1 MLNQEVKNRINYAR
15 DVLVG
20 KIPDP
25 KAQVEQI
32 TTALIYKFMDDM
44 DRQAIELGGNPTF
57 FVDELQE
64 FSWRKLLS
72 PELSG
77 RQRWELYTR
86 ALEAFARSPIIPS
99 IFRTIFKDAFLPY
112 KDSETLNLFLKVINE
127 FSYDHSEDLGN
138 AYEYLLS
145 ILGSQGDA
153 GQFRTPRHIIDFIVE
168 VVDPDKNE
176 RILDPACG
184 TAGFLISSY
193 KHILRKYSSNYDPQK
208 FDLFHSQDDAL
219 DAYSVE
225 VQKNGNFK
233 GDLLTPDERKQLAR
247 NIVGY
252 DISPDMVRLSLVNMY
267 LHGFHTPQ
275 IYEYDTLTYEDKWNE
290 IFDVILANPPFMS
303 PKGGIRPHSRFQIQA
318 NRSEVLFVDYIA
330 EHLTINGRA
339 GIIVPEGIIFQ
350 SAKAYKTL
358 RKNLVENWGLFAV
371 VSLPPGIFN
380 PYSGVKTSILFLDR
394 SRAKRTDEILFV
406 KVENDGFDLGAQRRK
421 IDKNDLPEA
430 YRILKKW
437 QKGEKEESPLALWV
451 KKGKLAEN
459 GEYNLTGDR
468 YRVVEEKR
476 KHQKWPMV
484 RLGEVCKIIRGITFS
499 KKDQIEIENDNTV
512 RVATTKAAQENGI
525 VEKDLYYVKKEFV
538 TDEEKLLRDK
548 DILISTANSL
558 NLLGRTTF
566 VRNINYKCS
575 FGAFMTLIRITN
587 DKVLPEYIY
596 YQLNSSKS
604 KDYFLKVAN
613 TTTNISNLSHNDLKN
628 LQIPL
633 PPLEVQQEI
642 VAEIEGYQKIIDGC
656 RQVIDAWKPDVETY
670 LDEELKIY
678 LAEHPEKQEELS
690 EGWPMVKLGEV
701 CEKLFAGGDVPEEYS
716 KIKNEYYNIPI
727 YTNGIGEKSLYGYT
741 NIIKVNKECITIS
754 ARGTIGYS
762 QVRKEPFYPA
772 IRLIVV
778 IPLKDLID
786 VYFLK
791 YVIDKIN
798 IGSTGNTI
806 PQLTVPMIKDISIPL
821 PPLEVQSRI
830 VDKIESERKVID
842 SLREMVKTYEE
853 KIKRVIDRVWGEE

>member
-1 MLNQEVKNRINYAR
+1 MLNQEVKNRINNAR

-233 GDLLTPDERKQLAR
+233 GDRLTPDERKQLAR

-275 IYEYDTLTYEDKWNE
+275 IYEYDTLTYEDRWNE

-451 KKGKLAEN
+451 KKEKLAEN

-468 YRVVEEKR
+468 YRVVEKR

-484 RLGEVCKIIRGITFS
+484 ELKEKTIIKKGSPITKELIKEGNIPVIAGGQTPAYYHNESNREGKTITVSASGAYAGFINYFKQPIFAS
-499 KKDQIEIENDNTV
+499 DCTTIQTKNENELNSDF
-512 RVATTKAAQENGI
+512 
-525 VEKDLYYVKKEFV
+525 LYYV
-538 TDEEKLLRDK
+538 L
-548 DILISTANSL
+548 
-558 NLLGRTTF
+558 
-566 VRNINYKCS
+566 
-575 FGAFMTLIRITN
+575 
-587 DKVLPEYIY
+587 
-596 YQLNSSKS
+596 KS
-604 KDYFLKVAN
+604 KQDEFYKLQKGMGQPHVYAKDFEN
-613 TTTNISNLSHNDLKN
+613 F
-628 LQIPL
+628 QIPL
-633 PPLEVQQEI
+633 PPLEVQKEI

-656 RQVIDAWKPDVETY
+656 RQVIDAWKPDVETF
-670 LDEELKIY
+670 LDEELKTY

-690 EGWPMVKLGEV
+690 SG
-701 CEKLFAGGDVPEEYS
+701 
-716 KIKNEYYNIPI
+716 
-727 YTNGIGEKSLYGYT
+727 
-741 NIIKVNKECITIS
+741 
-754 ARGTIGYS
+754 
-762 QVRKEPFYPA
+762 
-772 IRLIVV
+772 
-778 IPLKDLID
+778 
-786 VYFLK
+786 
-791 YVIDKIN
+791 
-798 IGSTGNTI
+798 
-806 PQLTVPMIKDISIPL
+806 
-821 PPLEVQSRI
+821 
-830 VDKIESERKVID
+830 
-842 SLREMVKTYEE
+842 
-853 KIKRVIDRVWGEE
+853 

>member
-1 MLNQEVKNRINYAR
+1 MLNQEVKNRINNAR

-233 GDLLTPDERKQLAR
+233 GDRLSPDERKQLAR

-275 IYEYDTLTYEDKWNE
+275 IYEYDTLTYEDRWNE

-303 PKGGIRPHSRFQIQA
+303 PKGGIRPHSHFQIQA

-350 SAKAYKTL
+350 SGKAYKAL

-394 SRAKRTDEILFV
+394 QRAKLTDEILFV

-451 KKGKLAEN
+451 KKEKLAEN

-468 YRVVEEKR
+468 YRVVEKR
-476 KHQKWPMV
+476 KHQKWQMV
-484 RLGEVCKIIRGITFS
+484 ELKEKTIIKKGSPITKELIKEGNIPVIAGGQTPAYYHNESNREGKTITVSASGAYAGFINYFKQPIFAS
-499 KKDQIEIENDNTV
+499 DCTTIQTKNENELNSDF
-512 RVATTKAAQENGI
+512 
-525 VEKDLYYVKKEFV
+525 LYYV
-538 TDEEKLLRDK
+538 L
-548 DILISTANSL
+548 
-558 NLLGRTTF
+558 
-566 VRNINYKCS
+566 
-575 FGAFMTLIRITN
+575 
-587 DKVLPEYIY
+587 
-596 YQLNSSKS
+596 KS
-604 KDYFLKVAN
+604 KQDEFYKLQKGMGQPHVYAKDFEN
-613 TTTNISNLSHNDLKN
+613 F
-628 LQIPL
+628 QIPL
-633 PPLEVQQEI
+633 PPLEVQKEI

-670 LDEELKIY
+670 LEEELKTY
-678 LAEHPEKQEELS
+678 LAEHPEKKEELS
-690 EGWPMVKLGEV
+690 EGWQMVKLGEV
-701 CEKLFAGGDVPEEYS
+701 IETLIPPKKIPTSEYLN
-716 KIKNEYYNIPI
+716 KGAIPI
-727 YTNGIGEKSLYGYT
+727 VDQSQNYIAGYT
-741 NIIKVNKECITIS
+741 NDLSSKIDIPSPVVIFGDHTCTVKYVDFPFAQGADGIKIIKSSEQILSKYLFFYLLANPIKS
-754 ARGTIGYS
+754 DGYKRHFS
-762 QVRKEPFYPA
+762 KLQEF
-772 IRLIVV
+772 
-778 IPLKDLID
+778 
-786 VYFLK
+786 
-791 YVIDKIN
+791 
-798 IGSTGNTI
+798 
-806 PQLTVPMIKDISIPL
+806 QIPL
-821 PPLEVQSRI
+821 PLLEVQQRI
-830 VDKIESERKVID
+830 VDKIEAERKVID

-853 KIKRVIDRVWGEE
+853 KIKRAIDKVWGEE

>member
-1 MLNQEVKNRINYAR
+1 MLNQEVKNRINNAR

-77 RQRWELYTR
+77 LQRWELYTR

-233 GDLLTPDERKQLAR
+233 GDRLSPDERKQLAR

-275 IYEYDTLTYEDKWNE
+275 IYEYDTLTYEDRWNE

-350 SAKAYKTL
+350 SGKAYKAL

-394 SRAKRTDEILFV
+394 QRAKLTDEILFV

-421 IDKNDLPEA
+421 IEKNDLPEA

-451 KKGKLAEN
+451 KKEKLAEN

-468 YRVVEEKR
+468 YRVVEKR
-476 KHQKWPMV
+476 KHQKWQMV
-484 RLGEVCKIIRGITFS
+484 ELKEKTIIKKGSPITKELIKEGNIPVIAGGQTPAYYHNESNREGKTITVSASGAYAGFINYFKQPIFAS
-499 KKDQIEIENDNTV
+499 DCTTIQTKNENELNSDF
-512 RVATTKAAQENGI
+512 
-525 VEKDLYYVKKEFV
+525 LYYV
-538 TDEEKLLRDK
+538 L
-548 DILISTANSL
+548 
-558 NLLGRTTF
+558 
-566 VRNINYKCS
+566 
-575 FGAFMTLIRITN
+575 
-587 DKVLPEYIY
+587 
-596 YQLNSSKS
+596 KS
-604 KDYFLKVAN
+604 KQDEFYKLQKGMGQPHVYAKDFEN
-613 TTTNISNLSHNDLKN
+613 F
-628 LQIPL
+628 QIPL
-633 PPLEVQQEI
+633 PPLEVQKEI

-670 LDEELKIY
+670 LEEELKTY
-678 LAEHPEKQEELS
+678 LAEHPEKKEELS
-690 EGWPMVKLGEV
+690 EGWQMVKLGEV
-701 CEKLFAGGDVPEEYS
+701 IETLIPPKKIPTSEYLN
-716 KIKNEYYNIPI
+716 KGAIPI
-727 YTNGIGEKSLYGYT
+727 VDQSQNYIAGYT
-741 NIIKVNKECITIS
+741 NDLSSKIDIPSPVVIFGDHTCTVKYVDFPFAQGADGIKIIKSSEQILSKYLFFYLLANPIKS
-754 ARGTIGYS
+754 DGYKRHFS
-762 QVRKEPFYPA
+762 KLQEF
-772 IRLIVV
+772 
-778 IPLKDLID
+778 
-786 VYFLK
+786 
-791 YVIDKIN
+791 
-798 IGSTGNTI
+798 
-806 PQLTVPMIKDISIPL
+806 QIPL
-821 PPLEVQSRI
+821 PLLEVQQRI
-830 VDKIESERKVID
+830 VDKIEAERKVID

-853 KIKRVIDRVWGEE
+853 KIKRAIDKVWGEE